1 MSDTPEKNEPATN
14 AGEANDNLDAAF
26 EAAFGGAGEGTPE
39 GRVRALEAELAE
51 YKDKALRALAEAEN
65 VRRRTEREKEEASKY
80 AVANFARE
88 MLGVADNLRRALESV
103 PAEIRE
109 QDAAVANLVV
119 GVEMTERAMQAG
131 FERFGIRPIEA
142 LGRKVDPNYH
152 EALFEIEDPSQ
163 PAGTILQVIDKGY
176 LIHDRLLRP
185 ARVGVAKGG
194 PREAPAAPAPEPQ
207 EPPRPSSANPYERQS
222 DTQRAEDPGRQTL
235 DREV

>member
-1 MSDTPEKNEPATN
+1 MSDIPVKNEPAAN

-26 EAAFGGAGEGTPE
+26 EAAFGSPDQGPLE

-88 MLGVADNLRRALESV
+88 MLSVADNLRRALDSM
-103 PAEIRE
+103 PDGLRE
-109 QDAAVANLVV
+109 QDAAAANLVV
-119 GVEMTERAMQAG
+119 GIEMTERAMQAG
-131 FERFGIRPIEA
+131 LERFGIRSIEA
-142 LGRKVDPNYH
+142 LGKKVDPNYH
-152 EALFEIEDPSQ
+152 EALFEIEDPAQ
-163 PAGTILQVIDKGY
+163 PAGTIVQVVDKGY

-194 PREAPAAPAPEPQ
+194 PREASPPAGEPQ
-207 EPPRPSSANPYERQS
+207 EPPRPSAANPYERQS
-222 DTQRAEDPGRQTL
+222 DAQRADDPSRPNI